1 MKQFKQG
8 LHSLSF
14 LAIRVLVAW
23 TPLRCCFQIILLLIH
38 HPAHLIYWVTDNHY
52 KINNIFQLSTIPV
65 GNDFDVN

>member
-38 HPAHLIYWVTDNHY
+38 QPAHLIYWVTDNHY